1 MSLGKRWKRSAYF
14 LFTVPAVLLYL
25 IFFAFPVVS
34 GLFYSLTDWN
44 GISPTFQFVG
54 LQNYL
59 SVFQDKLTMSAVGR
73 TFWYTLVMTFLVT
86 ALSVLLAVLLNQK
99 LKLQGFWRV
108 TYFFPAVMSSITIGL
123 IFNQI
128 YYHVVPLVGKSLGI
142 ALLSKN
148 PLSNRNLA
156 M

>member
-59 SVFQDKLTMSAVGR
+59 SVFQDKLTMSAVD
-73 TFWYTLVMTFLVT
+73 
-86 ALSVLLAVLLNQK
+86 ALS
-99 LKLQGFWRV
+99 
-108 TYFFPAVMSSITIGL
+108 
-123 IFNQI
+123 
-128 YYHVVPLVGKSLGI
+128 GI
-142 ALLSKN
+142 RWS
-148 PLSNRNLA
+148 
-156 M
+156 